1 MRKLIKTAQVI
12 GQLLGVI
19 AGDGVITASEDA
31 RRRYPYLW
39 FVA

>member
-12 GQLLGVI
+12 GQVLGAI
-19 AGDGVITASEDA
+19 AGDGVSTANEDA

-39 FVA
+39 FIA